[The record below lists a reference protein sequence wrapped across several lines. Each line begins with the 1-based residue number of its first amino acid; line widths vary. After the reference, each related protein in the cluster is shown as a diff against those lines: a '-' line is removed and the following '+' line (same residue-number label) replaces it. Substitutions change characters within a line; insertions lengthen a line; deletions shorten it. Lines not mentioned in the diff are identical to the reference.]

1 MIFNQKKYRKA
12 FSLIEISMVILVIG
26 ILIAGISSGIDLYRD
41 MKLATA
47 KNLTLNSRVGRIENL
62 ISWYET
68 TTESNF
74 SKGTTTFEDLKNFTA
89 NQDINRWKD
98 NNPSSIFKY
107 DATQTTSA
115 NQPKIIFDD
124 ITSLPVVKFDG
135 SPRHFILPDG
145 TVPFG
150 NSAYS
155 VIFVSKNIDNSSG
168 GILGSGTYGTR
179 NLTNAFR
186 YESNKRIHNYWYGD
200 DATDETTPAN
210 SVVTNKFQIFIFTY
224 NQTDRKIYIN
234 GVYQA
239 GDSPSARTSTSI
251 NNTIGLTCSSCAG
264 KEYLNGAI
272 AELIIYDRALYTKER
287 EDVEKYLAK
296 KWSIKI

>member
-26 ILIAGISSGIDLYRD
+26 ILIAGISNGIDLYKD

-47 KNLTLNSRVGRIENL
+47 KNLTQNSRVGRIENL
-62 ISWYET
+62 IAWFET
-68 TTESNF
+68 TKESNF
-74 SKGTTTFEDLKNFTA
+74 SKGTTAFENLKNFTA
-89 NQDINRWKD
+89 NQEINRWKD
-98 NNPSSIFKY
+98 NNPNSIVKY

-115 NQPKIIFDD
+115 NQPKIIFDET
-124 ITSLPVVKFDG
+124 TSLPVVKFDG

-234 GVYQA
+234 GVYQT
-239 GDSPSARTSTSI
+239 GDSPSARASTSI
-251 NNTIGLTCSSCAG
+251 NNTIGLTCSNCGG